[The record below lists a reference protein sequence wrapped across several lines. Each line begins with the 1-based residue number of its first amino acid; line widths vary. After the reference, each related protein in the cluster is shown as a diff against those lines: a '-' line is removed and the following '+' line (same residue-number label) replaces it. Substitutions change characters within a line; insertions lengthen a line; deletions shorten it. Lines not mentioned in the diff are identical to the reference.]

1 MNTETLFGSIA
12 DDSSTKD
19 SMRITVIGAG
29 EVGRAIAAT
38 LSDLH
43 KVVIIERDQRI
54 VEELTYA
61 HDVLAVHGDGRE
73 IKTLQQARIEQA
85 DLVIACTDDDE
96 VNTVICATAKLVSD
110 AFTIARVRH
119 RTLYETW
126 DGHSDAF
133 GVDHMICT
141 NLLTSEAI
149 FRISGLP
156 SAREVDTFANGL
168 VRMAAF
174 EIGQDSPIIE
184 RAVHEIDSD
193 NPLTFAAIFRD
204 EELLIPSGETVI
216 QSDDHIVVIGSTQ
229 AVENFA
235 SVISRSLR
243 SQTDDIIIAGATKVG
258 IQTAK
263 LFEEHGYNPR
273 LVEQNSEKAREVAEA
288 LPNTT
293 VLHGDPT
300 EISFLNREKM
310 GEADLM
316 ISTLE
321 HDEHNLLVT
330 LVARQLGVDE
340 TVAVVENLEYTGL
353 FETVGVD
360 VTVNPREET
369 AEEIVRFTRL
379 NPTENIV
386 MLEHNRA
393 EVIEVEVAQDSILT
407 DRKIANSITDLPDG
421 VVIGAIA
428 RDDELVTPRGSTII
442 KSEDHI
448 ILFVDA
454 NILDEVTEAI

>member
-1 MNTETLFGSIA
+1 MH
-12 DDSSTKD
+12 
-19 SMRITVIGAG
+19 ITVIGAG

-38 LSDLH
+38 LSGLH
-43 KVVIIERDQRI
+43 KVVIVERDQRI

-96 VNTVICATAKLVSD
+96 VNTVICGTAKLISD

-126 DGHSDAF
+126 DGHPDAF

-141 NLLTSEAI
+141 NLLTSKAI

-174 EIGQDSPIIE
+174 EIGPDSPIIK
-184 RAVHEIDSD
+184 RPVREIDSD
-193 NPLTFAAIFRD
+193 DSLTFAAIFRN
-204 EELLIPSGETVI
+204 EELLIPSGKTVI
-216 QSDDHIVVIGSTQ
+216 QPGDSIVVIGSTH

-235 SVISRSLR
+235 YVISTSLR

-258 IQTAK
+258 VQTAK

-273 LVEQNSEKAREVAEA
+273 LVEQNSDKAREVAEA

-293 VLHGDPT
+293 VFHGNPT
-300 EISFLNREKM
+300 DMDFLNREQV

-316 ISTLE
+316 ISALE
-321 HDEHNLLVT
+321 HDEQNLLVT

-340 TVAVVENLEYTGL
+340 TVAVVENQEYTGL

-379 NPTENIV
+379 SPTENIV
-386 MLEHNRA
+386 ILEHNRA

-407 DRKIANSITDLPDG
+407 DRKISNSITDLPDG

-454 NILDEVTEAI
+454 DILDEVTEAI